1 MNSKVKSMEE
11 ARTQALLL
19 LNEYGSCNTP
29 EQRNNFYR
37 SISIFEV
44 VMLISLCQSFTEQPD
59 MTQEQINFLD
69 IIRELEHNLMIL
81 YRQRVE
87 AN

>member
-1 MNSKVKSMEE
+1 VNSKVKSMEE

>member
-19 LNEYGSCNTP
+19 LNKYGSCNTP